1 MSDPFAEVVML
12 KYALIPLLP
21 FAGFLISGLFGKYL
35 KERAAIVS
43 IAGVFGAFV
52 FSLSAFLD
60 VLNGTIINANL
71 YSWIAVGSFTV
82 NVGFQ
87 IDQLTAVML
96 MVVTTLSTLIHIY
109 SVGYMHG
116 DKGFA
121 RFFAYLEL
129 FTFFML
135 VLVMGNNFLV
145 MFVGW
150 EGVGLC
156 SYLLIGFWYEKKSAA
171 DAGVKAFV
179 TNRVGDFGF
188 VLGMLLIF
196 VTFGTLNFTE
206 VFHAATPQLA
216 GQQIDL
222 FGMPVGVVT
231 LICLLLFVG
240 ATGKSA
246 QIPLYVWLPDAMEGP
261 TPVSALIHAATMVTA
276 GVFMVA
282 RCAPLFAL
290 SPTAMNVVAVIGGM
304 TALFAAT
311 IGLVQNDIKRV
322 IAYSTISQL
331 GYMFLGLGVGAFS
344 AGIFHLTTHA
354 FFKGLLFLAS
364 GSVIH
369 ALSGEQDMR
378 KMGSLKN
385 KIKIT
390 FAVFVIG
397 SLALSGI
404 VPFAGFFSKDEIL
417 WSVYNAGS
425 LGSILWL
432 VGITGAFLTA
442 FYSFRLIYL
451 TFYGK
456 SRMDHEV
463 EHHVHESPK
472 VMTVPL
478 MILAF
483 FSIFIGFIGM
493 PLVEHGNRFAEFLA
507 PVFPVVAE
515 HGGEEGGHGLE
526 IGLMIFSVLVAASGI
541 VMAYIWYVKDTRIP
555 KRLAE
560 RFSGTYNL
568 LLNKYK
574 VDEIYNYLFVDGLVH
589 KLARVLHGVGD
600 VKIVDG
606 AVNGVAKLIGRT
618 SEKGRKLQTGFVQE
632 YAFTMGLGL
641 VVLVGL
647 YYVLK

>member
-1 MSDPFAEVVML
+1 ML

-21 FAGFLISGLFGKYL
+21 FTGFLIAGLFGKYL
-35 KERAAIVS
+35 KERAATVA

-52 FSLSAFLD
+52 LSVSAFLD
-60 VLNGTIINANL
+60 VLHGTIIDENL
-71 YSWIAVGSFTV
+71 YSWIAIGNFTV

-87 IDQLTAVML
+87 VDQLTAVML

-116 DKGFA
+116 DKGYA

-156 SYLLIGFWYEKKSAA
+156 SYLLIGFWYEKKSAS

-188 VLGMLLIF
+188 VLGMMLIF
-196 VTFGTLNFTE
+196 VTFGTLDFTE
-206 VFHAATPQLA
+206 VFSAVSPEIA
-216 GQQIDL
+216 GQSIDL
-222 FGMPVGVVT
+222 LGVQVGVVT

-246 QIPLYVWLPDAMEGP
+246 QLPLYVWLPDAMEGP

-282 RCAPLFAL
+282 RCSPLFAL
-290 SPTAMNVVAVIGGM
+290 SHTAMNVVAVVGAV

-378 KMGSLKN
+378 KMGSLKE
-385 KIKIT
+385 KIKVT
-390 FAVFVIG
+390 FIVFWAG
-397 SLALSGI
+397 SLALAGI
-404 VPFAGFFSKDEIL
+404 FPFAGFFSKDEIL
-417 WSVYNAGS
+417 WSVFNAGS
-425 LGSILWL
+425 LGRALWY
-432 VGITGAFLTA
+432 VGITGALLTA
-442 FYSFRLIYL
+442 FYSFRLIFL

-472 VMTVPL
+472 IMTVPL

-483 FSIFIGFIGM
+483 FSFAIGWIGT
-493 PLVEHGNRFAEFLA
+493 PGAIAPHANLFADFLA
-507 PVFPVVAE
+507 PVFPSVD
-515 HGGEEGGHGLE
+515 HGGGSHALE
-526 IGLMIFSVLVAASGI
+526 VGLMVFSVLVAVMGI
-541 VMAYIWYVKDTRIP
+541 VMAYVWYVKETSIP
-555 KRLAE
+555 DRLAK
-560 RFSGTYNL
+560 RFAGTYNL

-574 VDEIYNYLFVDGLVH
+574 VDEVYNYLFVDGLVL
-589 KLARVLHGVGD
+589 KLSTFLYRIGD
-600 VKIVDG
+600 VKIIDG
-606 AVNGVAKLIGRT
+606 FINGLASAISRT
-618 SEKGRKLQTGFVQE
+618 SERARKLQTGFVQE
-632 YAFTMGLGL
+632 YAFSMGVGL

>member
-1 MSDPFAEVVML
+1 ML
-12 KYALIPLLP
+12 KYILIPLLP
-21 FAGFLISGLFGKYL
+21 FTGFLIAGLFGKHL
-35 KERAAIVS
+35 KERAAYVAIG
-43 IAGVFGAFV
+43 GVFGAFV
-52 FSLSAFLD
+52 LSVSAFID
-60 VLNGTIINANL
+60 VLNGTIIDENL
-71 YSWIAVGSFTV
+71 YSWIAISNFTV
-82 NVGFQ
+82 NVGIQ
-87 IDQLTAVML
+87 VDQLTAVML

-156 SYLLIGFWYEKKSAA
+156 SYLLIGFWYEKKSAS

-188 VLGMLLIF
+188 VLGMMLIF
-196 VTFGTLNFTE
+196 VTFGTLDFSD
-206 VFHAATPQLA
+206 VFKAVSPEIAAQS
-216 GQQIDL
+216 IDL
-222 FGMPVGVVT
+222 MGIQVGVVT

-282 RCAPLFAL
+282 RCAPFFAL
-290 SPTAMNVVAVIGGM
+290 SHTAMNVVAMTGGL
-304 TALFAAT
+304 TAIFAAT

-385 KIKIT
+385 KIKVT
-390 FAVFVIG
+390 YAVFVIG
-397 SLALSGI
+397 SLALAGI

-417 WSVYNAGS
+417 WSVYNAGA
-425 LGSILWL
+425 LGRFLWYI
-432 VGITGAFLTA
+432 GIIGAFMTA

-456 SRMDHEV
+456 SRMDHDV

-472 VMTVPL
+472 IMTVPL

-483 FSIFIGFIGM
+483 FSITIGFLGM

-507 PVFPVVAE
+507 PVFPHAE
-515 HGGEEGGHGLE
+515 HGGGEGGHGLE
-526 IGLMIFSVLVAASGI
+526 IGLMVFSVLVASAGI
-541 VMAYIWYVKDTRIP
+541 AMAWVMYVKDTNIP
-555 KRLAE
+555 KRIAE
-560 RFSGTYNL
+560 RYKGIYTL

-574 VDEIYNYLFVDGLVH
+574 VDELYNFIFVDGLVH
-589 KLARVLHGVGD
+589 KLAKFLYSVGD
-600 VKIVDG
+600 VKLVDG
-606 AVNGVAKLIGRT
+606 AVNGVARLIGRT

-632 YAFTMGLGL
+632 YAFSMGLGL
-641 VVLVGL
+641 VVLIGL
-647 YYVLK
+647 YYVLR

>member
-1 MSDPFAEVVML
+1 ML
-12 KYALIPLLP
+12 KYILIPLLP
-21 FAGFLISGLFGKYL
+21 FTGFLIAGLFGKYL
-35 KERAAIVS
+35 KERAAVVAV
-43 IAGVFGAFV
+43 AGVFGSFV
-52 FSLSAFLD
+52 FAVSAFID
-60 VLNGTIINANL
+60 VLGGTIIDENL
-71 YSWIAVGSFTV
+71 YSWIAIGSLNIT
-82 NVGFQ
+82 VGFQ
-87 IDQLTAVML
+87 VDQLTAVML

-109 SVGYMHG
+109 SIGYMHG

-135 VLVMGNNFLV
+135 VLVMANNFLL

-156 SYLLIGFWYEKKSAA
+156 SYLLIGFWYEKKSAT
-171 DAGVKAFV
+171 DAGIKAFV
-179 TNRVGDFGF
+179 VNRVGDFGF
-188 VLGMLLIF
+188 VLGVMLIF
-196 VTFGTLNFTE
+196 VTFGSLDFTD
-206 VFHAATPQLA
+206 VFKAASTPAAAQTVSL
-216 GQQIDL
+216 L
-222 FGMPVGVVT
+222 GVEMSVIT

-282 RCAPLFAL
+282 RCAPLFSL
-290 SPTAMNVVAVIGGM
+290 SHTAMTVVAVTGGL
-304 TALFAAT
+304 TAFFAAT

-331 GYMFLGLGVGAFS
+331 GYMFMGLGVGAFA

-378 KMGSLKN
+378 KMGSLKS
-385 KIKIT
+385 KIKVT
-390 FAVFVIG
+390 YAVFVIG
-397 SLALSGI
+397 SLALAGI
-404 VPFAGFFSKDEIL
+404 FPFAGFFSKDEIL
-417 WSVYNAGS
+417 WSVYGS
-425 LGSILWL
+425 NWMLWV
-432 VGITGAFLTA
+432 VGVIGALMTA

-451 TFYGK
+451 TFYGA

-472 VMTVPL
+472 IMTVPL

-483 FSIFIGFIGM
+483 FSITIG
-493 PLVEHGNRFAEFLA
+493 LVGIPGALISHANLFGEFLA
-507 PVFPVVAE
+507 PVFPEAH
-515 HGGEEGGHGLE
+515 HGGAESRMLE
-526 IGLMIFSVLVAASGI
+526 IGLMIFSVMVALIGI
-541 VMAYIWYVKDTRIP
+541 RIAYTLYVKKPAVPDQ
-555 KRLAE
+555 LAE
-560 RFSGTYNL
+560 KFKGLYNL

-574 VDEIYNYLFVDGLVH
+574 VDEVYNYIFVDGLVH
-589 KLARVLHGVGD
+589 KLAKFLHTVGD
-600 VKIVDG
+600 VKIIDG
-606 AVNGVAKLIGRT
+606 LINGTAAAIGRT
-618 SEKGRKLQTGFVQE
+618 SEQGRKLQAGFVQE

-641 VVLVGL
+641 VVLMGL

>member
-1 MSDPFAEVVML
+1 ML
-12 KYALIPLLP
+12 KYTLIPLLP
-21 FAGFLISGLFGKYL
+21 FTGFLIAGLFGKYL
-35 KERAAIVS
+35 KEKAAYFP
-43 IAGVFGAFV
+43 IAGVLGAFILSLFA
-52 FSLSAFLD
+52 FSD
-60 VLNGTIINANL
+60 VISGVKLNENL
-71 YSWIAVGSFTV
+71 YSWISIGTFSV

-96 MVVTTLSTLIHIY
+96 LVVTTLSSLIHIY

-116 DKGFA
+116 DKGYP
-121 RFFAYLEL
+121 RFFAYLAL

-135 VLVMGNNFLV
+135 VLVMANNFLV

-179 TNRVGDFGF
+179 VNRVGDFGF
-188 VLGMLLIF
+188 VLAVLLIF
-196 VTFGTLNFTE
+196 LTFGTLDFSE
-206 VFHAATPQLA
+206 VFGAVGTSVTDKTYH
-216 GQQIDL
+216 L
-222 FGMPVGVVT
+222 FGGDITVIT
-231 LICLLLFVG
+231 LIALLLFLG

-246 QIPLYVWLPDAMEGP
+246 QLPLYVWLPDAMEGP

-282 RCAPLFAL
+282 RCAPIFAL
-290 SPTAMNVVAVIGGM
+290 SETAMNTVAIVGGL
-304 TALFAAT
+304 TAVFAAT

-378 KMGSLKN
+378 KMGALQP

-390 FAVFVIG
+390 WAVFLIG
-397 SLALSGI
+397 TLALSGI
-404 VPFAGFFSKDEIL
+404 PPFAGFFSKDEIL
-417 WSVYNAGS
+417 WSAFNAPSIGPMLWF
-425 LGSILWL
+425 LGVI
-432 VGITGAFLTA
+432 GAFMTA

-456 SRMDHEV
+456 SRVDHEV
-463 EHHVHESPK
+463 AHHVHESPK

-483 FSIFIGFIGM
+483 FSVVIGWIGL
-493 PLVEHGNRFAEFLA
+493 PIVEHGNRFGEFLA
-507 PVFPVVAE
+507 PLFPHTE
-515 HGGEEGGHGLE
+515 HAGAQESHMPE
-526 IGLMIFSVLVAASGI
+526 IWAMIFSVGVAAAG
-541 VMAYIWYVKDTRIP
+541 W
-555 KRLAE
+555 RLAMGWYKKSTDWPDKVANK
-560 RFSGTYNL
+560 FKGAYNL

-574 VDEIYNYLFVDGLVH
+574 VDEIYNYIFVDGLVH
-589 KLARVLHGVGD
+589 KVANILYTIGD

-606 AVNGVAKLIGRT
+606 AVNGIARLIGST
-618 SEKGRKLQTGFVQE
+618 SQSGKKLQTGYVQQ

-647 YYVLK
+647 YYILN

>member
-1 MSDPFAEVVML
+1 ML

-21 FAGFLISGLFGKYL
+21 FAGFLIAGLFGKYL
-35 KERAAIVS
+35 KERSALIA
-43 IAGVFGAFV
+43 IAGVAGAFV
-52 FSLSAFLD
+52 LSLSAFAD
-60 VLNGTIINANL
+60 VLGGTLIDQNL
-71 YSWIAVGSFTV
+71 YSWITIGSFSV
-82 NVGFQ
+82 SVGFQ
-87 IDQLTAVML
+87 IDQLTTVML
-96 MVVTTLSTLIHIY
+96 LVVTTLSTLIHIY

-116 DKGFA
+116 DKGYA

-135 VLVMGNNFLV
+135 VLVMANNFLL

-156 SYLLIGFWYEKKSAA
+156 SYLLIGFWYEKKSAS

-179 TNRVGDFGF
+179 VNRVGDFGF

-196 VTFGTLNFTE
+196 TTFGTLDFTDL
-206 VFHAATPQLA
+206 FQALSGPAAQ
-216 GQQIDL
+216 QQISL
-222 FGMPVGVVT
+222 FGGGISVIT
-231 LICLLLFVG
+231 LICLLLFLG

-246 QIPLYVWLPDAMEGP
+246 QLPLYVWLPDAMEGP

-282 RCAPLFAL
+282 RCAPLFSLSDTAL
-290 SPTAMNVVAVIGGM
+290 TVVAVVGGV
-304 TALFAAT
+304 TAFYAAT

-378 KMGSLKN
+378 RMGGLRSR
-385 KIKIT
+385 IKIT
-390 FAVFVIG
+390 YWVFVFG

-404 VPFAGFFSKDEIL
+404 FPFAGFFSKDEIL
-417 WSVYNAGS
+417 GAAFGANRA
-425 LGSILWL
+425 LWV
-432 VGITGAFLTA
+432 VGVAGAFLTA

-451 TFYGK
+451 TFFGK

-472 VMTVPL
+472 VMTIPL
-478 MILAF
+478 IILAF
-483 FSIFIGFIGM
+483 FSFAVGWIGTPGAMAPHANLF
-493 PLVEHGNRFAEFLA
+493 EEFLA
-507 PVFPVVAE
+507 PVFPAVHHAA
-515 HGGEEGGHGLE
+515 EEGRGFE
-526 IGLMIFSVLVAASGI
+526 ISLMIFSVLVALAGI
-541 VMAYIWYVKDTRIP
+541 RLAYVFYVKRTAWP
-555 KRLAE
+555 GRLAG
-560 RFSGTYNL
+560 RFKGAYDL
-568 LLNKYK
+568 LLNKYR
-574 VDEIYNYLFVDGLVH
+574 VDEAYNYVFVDGLVH
-589 KLARVLHGVGD
+589 RLASVLHSVGD

-606 AVNGVAKLIGRT
+606 AVNGIARLIGKA
-618 SEKGRKLQTGFVQE
+618 SERGRRVQTGFVQE

-641 VVLVGL
+641 VVLMGL

>member
-1 MSDPFAEVVML
+1 ML

-35 KERAAIVS
+35 KERAASVAIG
-43 IAGVFGAFV
+43 GVFGAFV
-52 FSLSAFLD
+52 FAVWAFID
-60 VLNGTIINANL
+60 VVNGTIIDENL
-71 YSWIAVGSFTV
+71 YSWISIGNLSV

-135 VLVMGNNFLV
+135 VLVMANNFLL

-156 SYLLIGFWYEKKSAA
+156 SYLLIGFWYEKKSAS
-171 DAGVKAFV
+171 DAGIKAFV
-179 TNRVGDFGF
+179 VNRVGDFGF

-196 VTFGTLNFTE
+196 VTFGTLDFTDL
-206 VFHAATPQLA
+206 FAALSGPA
-216 GQQIDL
+216 ASGQIDL
-222 FGMPVGVVT
+222 MGIQVGVVT

-282 RCAPLFAL
+282 RCAPLFVL
-290 SPTAMNVVAVIGGM
+290 SETAMTVVAVIGGV
-304 TALFAAT
+304 TAFYAAT

-378 KMGSLKN
+378 KMGSLKS

-390 FAVFVIG
+390 YLVFLIG
-397 SLALSGI
+397 SLALAGI
-404 VPFAGFFSKDEIL
+404 FPFAGFFSKDEIL
-417 WSVYNAGS
+417 WSAYNSSS
-425 LGSILWL
+425 LGRVLWIIG
-432 VGITGAFLTA
+432 VVGAFMTA

-451 TFYGK
+451 TFFGK

-483 FSIFIGFIGM
+483 FSITIGWIGM
-493 PLVEHGNRFAEFLA
+493 PGAIIPHANLFADFLA
-507 PVFPVVAE
+507 PVFPHAE
-515 HGGEEGGHGLE
+515 HGLGEHHLLE
-526 IGLMIFSVLVAASGI
+526 ILLMVFSVGVALAGI
-541 VMAYIWYVKDTRIP
+541 RLAYGLYVKNP
-555 KRLAE
+555 AAPAK
-560 RFSGTYNL
+560 FSEKFPGLYQL

-574 VDEIYNYLFVDGLVH
+574 IDEIYNAIFVEGLVH
-589 KLARVLHGVGD
+589 KTAKFLHTVGD
-600 VKIVDG
+600 VTIIDG
-606 AVNGVAKLIGRT
+606 FINGLASSIGKT

-641 VVLVGL
+641 VVLIGL
-647 YYVLK
+647 YYVLN

>member
-1 MSDPFAEVVML
+1 ML
-12 KYALIPLLP
+12 KYMLIPLLP
-21 FAGFLISGLFGKYL
+21 FTGFLIAGLFGKYL
-35 KERAAIVS
+35 KERAATVAV
-43 IAGVFGAFV
+43 AGVFGAFV
-52 FSLSAFLD
+52 FAVSAFID
-60 VLNGTIINANL
+60 VLGGTLIDENL
-71 YSWIAVGSFTV
+71 YSWITIGNLNI

-109 SVGYMHG
+109 SIGYMHG

-135 VLVMGNNFLV
+135 VLVMANNFLL

-156 SYLLIGFWYEKKSAA
+156 SYLLIGFWYEKKSAS
-171 DAGVKAFV
+171 DAGIKAFV
-179 TNRVGDFGF
+179 VNRVGDFGF
-188 VLGMLLIF
+188 VLGMMLIF
-196 VTFGTLNFTE
+196 VTFGTLDFTD
-206 VFHAATPQLA
+206 VFKAVSLPAAAQT
-216 GQQIDL
+216 IDL
-222 FGMPVGVVT
+222 LGIEVNVIT

-282 RCAPLFAL
+282 RCAPLFSL
-290 SPTAMNVVAVIGGM
+290 SHTAMNVVAVVGGV
-304 TALFAAT
+304 TAIFAAT

-331 GYMFLGLGVGAFS
+331 GYMFLGLGVGAFA

-378 KMGSLKN
+378 KMGSLKS

-390 FAVFVIG
+390 YWVFIFG
-397 SLALSGI
+397 TLALTGI
-404 VPFAGFFSKDEIL
+404 FPFAGFFSKDEIL
-417 WSVYNAGS
+417 WSVYGS
-425 LGSILWL
+425 NRALWV
-432 VGITGAFLTA
+432 VGVIGALMTA
-442 FYSFRLIYL
+442 FYSFRLIFL
-451 TFYGK
+451 TFFGK

-472 VMTVPL
+472 IMTVPL
-478 MILAF
+478 IILAF
-483 FSIFIGFIGM
+483 FSITIGWIGI
-493 PLVEHGNRFAEFLA
+493 PGAIIHHINLFGEFLA
-507 PVFPVVAE
+507 PVFPAVH
-515 HGGEEGGHGLE
+515 HGGDESRLLE
-526 IGLMIFSVLVAASGI
+526 IGLMVFSVVVALAGWR
-541 VMAYIWYVKDTRIP
+541 MAYVLYVKKTSIP
-555 KRLAE
+555 DAIAE
-560 RFSGTYNL
+560 KYKGVYNL
-568 LLNKYK
+568 LLNKYR
-574 VDEIYNYLFVDGLVH
+574 VDEVYNAIFVDGLVH
-589 KLARVLHGVGD
+589 KLAKFLHSVGD
-600 VKIVDG
+600 VKIIDG
-606 AVNGVAKLIGRT
+606 FINWSAAAIGRT
-618 SEKGRKLQTGFVQE
+618 SEQGRKLQTGFVQE
-632 YAFTMGLGL
+632 YAFTMGLGF
-641 VVLVGL
+641 VVLMGL
-647 YYVLK
+647 YYVMK

>member
-1 MSDPFAEVVML
+1 ML
-12 KYALIPLLP
+12 KYVLIPLLP
-21 FAGFLISGLFGKYL
+21 FAGFLIAGLFGKYL
-35 KERAAIVS
+35 KERAAVVAIG
-43 IAGVFGAFV
+43 GVLGAFV
-52 FSLSAFLD
+52 FSVSAFID
-60 VLNGTIINANL
+60 VLNGVIIDENL
-71 YSWIAVGSFTV
+71 YSWIAIGSLSV

-87 IDQLTAVML
+87 VDQLTAVML
-96 MVVTTLSTLIHIY
+96 LVVTFLSLLIHIY
-109 SVGYMHG
+109 SVGYMRG

-145 MFVGW
+145 LFVGW

-196 VTFGTLNFTE
+196 VTFGTLDFTE
-206 VFHAATPQLA
+206 VFAAATPQVA
-216 GQQIDL
+216 EQQVGL
-222 FGMPVGVVT
+222 LGMQVGVVT

-240 ATGKSA
+240 AAGKSA

-290 SPTAMNVVAVIGGM
+290 SETAMHVVAVVGGM
-304 TALFAAT
+304 TAIFAAT

-378 KMGSLKN
+378 KMGALRGR
-385 KIKIT
+385 IKIT
-390 FAVFVIG
+390 YLVFVIG
-397 SLALSGI
+397 SLALAGI
-404 VPFAGFFSKDEIL
+404 FPFAGFFSKDEIL
-417 WSVYNAGS
+417 WSVYNAGG
-425 LGSILWL
+425 LGSALWL
-432 VGITGAFLTA
+432 LGIAGAFLTA

-451 TFYGK
+451 TFFGR

-463 EHHVHESPK
+463 EHHVHESPP

-483 FSIFIGFIGM
+483 FSVFIGFLGVPII
-493 PLVEHGNRFAEFLA
+493 EHGNKFAAFLA
-507 PVFPVVAE
+507 PVFPSAS
-515 HGGEEGGHGLE
+515 HGGEGGHGLE
-526 IGLMIFSVLVAASGI
+526 IGLMIFSVLVAAMGI
-541 VMAYIWYVKDTRIP
+541 MMAYVWYVKDADIPERI
-555 KRLAE
+555 AE
-560 RFSGTYNL
+560 RFKGLYTL

-574 VDEIYNYLFVDGLVH
+574 VDEAYNYVFVDGLVH
-589 KLARVLHGVGD
+589 RLARFLHTVGD
-600 VKIVDG
+600 VKIIDG
-606 AVNGVAKLIGRT
+606 FINGLASAIGRT
-618 SEKGRKLQTGFVQE
+618 SERSRKLQTGFVQE
-632 YAFTMGLGL
+632 YAFVMGLGL
-641 VVLVGL
+641 AVLVGL
-647 YYVLK
+647 YYVLR

>member
-1 MSDPFAEVVML
+1 ML

-21 FAGFLISGLFGKYL
+21 FAGFLIAGLFGKYL
-35 KERAAIVS
+35 KEKAAYFP
-43 IAGVFGAFV
+43 IAGVIAAFALS
-52 FSLSAFLD
+52 FSTLLD
-60 VLNGTIINANL
+60 VLGGTIINENL
-71 YSWIAVGSFTV
+71 YSWISIGTLSV

-96 MVVTTLSTLIHIY
+96 MVVTTLSSLIHIY

-116 DKGFA
+116 DKGYA
-121 RFFAYLEL
+121 RFFSYLAL

-135 VLVMGNNFLV
+135 VLVMANNFLL

-156 SYLLIGFWYEKKSAA
+156 SYLLIGFWYEKKSAS

-179 TNRVGDFGF
+179 VNRVGDFGF

-196 VTFGTLNFTE
+196 VTFGTLDFSE
-206 VFHAATPQLA
+206 VFKAVATQAANHSYL
-216 GQQIDL
+216 I
-222 FGMPVGVVT
+222 FGAEISVVT
-231 LICLLLFVG
+231 LIALLLFLG

-246 QIPLYVWLPDAMEGP
+246 QLPLYVWLPDAMEGP

-282 RCAPLFAL
+282 RCAPIFSL
-290 SPTAMNVVAVIGGM
+290 SETAMNTVAIVGAL
-304 TALFAAT
+304 TAIFAAT

-378 KMGSLKN
+378 KMGSLKS

-390 FAVFVIG
+390 WMVFIIG
-397 SLALSGI
+397 SLALAGI
-404 VPFAGFFSKDEIL
+404 FPFAGFFSKDEIL
-417 WSVYNAGS
+417 WSAYNSTEMGR
-425 LGSILWL
+425 ILWL
-432 VGITGAFLTA
+432 LGVIAAFMTA

-456 SRMDHEV
+456 SRIDHEV

-472 VMTVPL
+472 VMTIPL
-478 MILAF
+478 IILAF
-483 FSIFIGFIGM
+483 FSFVIGWIGT
-493 PLVEHGNRFAEFLA
+493 PGAIIPHANAFGNFLA
-507 PVFPVVAE
+507 PLFPHAE
-515 HGGEEGGHGLE
+515 HAAAESHGLE
-526 IGLMIFSVLVAASGI
+526 RWLMVFSVLVAAAGI
-541 VMAYIWYVKDTRIP
+541 RLAYSLYVKNTAWPDRIAGTF
-555 KRLAE
+555 K
-560 RFSGTYNL
+560 GTYNL
-568 LLNKYK
+568 LLNKYR
-574 VDEIYNYLFVDGLVH
+574 VDEIYNYIFVDGLVH
-589 KLARVLHGVGD
+589 KLAKFLHGVGD
-600 VKIVDG
+600 VKMIDG
-606 AVNGVAKLIGRT
+606 FINGLAAALGNT
-618 SEKGRKLQTGFVQE
+618 SERGRKLQSGYVQQ
-632 YAFTMGLGL
+632 YAFTMGAGL

>member
-1 MSDPFAEVVML
+1 ML
-12 KYALIPLLP
+12 KYTLIPLLP
-21 FAGFLISGLFGKYL
+21 FAGFLIAGLLGKYL
-35 KERAAIVS
+35 KEKAAYFP
-43 IAGVFGAFV
+43 IAGVIGAFILSV
-52 FSLSAFLD
+52 SAFVD
-60 VLNGTIINANL
+60 VVNGVKLNENF
-71 YSWIAVGSFTV
+71 YSWFTIGTFSV

-96 MVVTTLSTLIHIY
+96 MVVTTLSSLIHIY

-116 DKGFA
+116 DKGYP
-121 RFFAYLEL
+121 RFFSYLAL

-135 VLVMGNNFLV
+135 VLVMANNFLV

-179 TNRVGDFGF
+179 VNRIGDFGF
-188 VLGMLLIF
+188 VLAVLLIF
-196 VTFGTLNFTE
+196 LTFGSLDFTE
-206 VFHAATPQLA
+206 VFAAVSTPLA
-216 GQQIDL
+216 NQTYHL
-222 FGMPVGVVT
+222 FGAEIAVIT
-231 LICLLLFVG
+231 LIALLLFLG

-246 QIPLYVWLPDAMEGP
+246 QLPLYVWLPDAMEGP

-282 RCAPLFAL
+282 RCAPIFSL
-290 SPTAMNVVAVIGGM
+290 SETAMNTVAIVGGL
-304 TALFAAT
+304 TAVFAAT

-331 GYMFLGLGVGAFS
+331 GYMFLGLGVGAFT

-378 KMGSLKN
+378 KMGALKS

-390 FAVFVIG
+390 HAVFFIG
-397 SLALSGI
+397 SLALAGI
-404 VPFAGFFSKDEIL
+404 FPFAGFFSKDEIL
-417 WSVYNAGS
+417 WSAFNASG
-425 LGSILWL
+425 LGRFLYVL
-432 VGITGAFLTA
+432 GLAGALMTA

-451 TFYGK
+451 TFYGT
-456 SRMDHEV
+456 SRVDHEV

-483 FSIFIGFIGM
+483 FSVTIGWIGM
-493 PLVEHGNRFAEFLA
+493 PGAIIPHANLFADFLSPLFPHHAA
-507 PVFPVVAE
+507 PAGAE
-515 HGGEEGGHGLE
+515 SHWLE
-526 IGLMIFSVLVAASGI
+526 LGLMVLSVSVALAGI
-541 VMAYIWYVKDTRIP
+541 RGAYAWYVKNPSRPNHWAD
-555 KRLAE
+555 K
-560 RFSGTYNL
+560 FKGGYNL

-589 KLARVLHGVGD
+589 KVAKVLYTIGD
-600 VKIVDG
+600 VKIIDG
-606 AVNGVAKLIGRT
+606 FINGLAAAIGGT
-618 SEKGRKLQTGFVQE
+618 SEQGRKMQTGYVQQ

-641 VVLVGL
+641 VVLMGL
-647 YYVLK
+647 YYILIN

>member
-1 MSDPFAEVVML
+1 ML
-12 KYALIPLLP
+12 KYILIPLLP
-21 FAGFLISGLFGKYL
+21 FFGFLIAGLFGKYL
-35 KERAAIVS
+35 KERAATV
-43 IAGVFGAFV
+43 AVGGVLGAFV
-52 FSLSAFLD
+52 FAVSAFID
-60 VLNGTIINANL
+60 VANGTIIDENF
-71 YSWIAVGSFTV
+71 YSWILIGNLSV

-96 MVVTTLSTLIHIY
+96 MVVTFLSTLIHIY
-109 SVGYMHG
+109 SIGYMHG
-116 DKGFA
+116 DKGFS

-188 VLGMLLIF
+188 VLGMMLIF
-196 VTFGTLNFTE
+196 TTFGTLDFTD
-206 VFHAATPQLA
+206 VFAQATPQLA
-216 GQQIDL
+216 AQNIDL
-222 FGMPVGVVT
+222 LGIEVGIVT

-282 RCAPLFAL
+282 RCAPLFSL
-290 SPTAMNVVAVIGGM
+290 SHTAMNVVAVTGAV

-378 KMGSLKN
+378 KMGSLRR

-390 FAVFVIG
+390 YAVFLIG
-397 SLALSGI
+397 SLALAGI
-404 VPFAGFFSKDEIL
+404 FPFAGFFSKDEIL

-425 LGSILWL
+425 LGRSLWM
-432 VGITGAFLTA
+432 VGLTGAFMTA

-451 TFYGK
+451 TFFGK
-456 SRMDHEV
+456 SRMDHDV
-463 EHHVHESPK
+463 EHHVHESPP

-483 FSIFIGFIGM
+483 FSITIGFIGM
-493 PLVEHGNRFAEFLA
+493 PLIPHANLFANFLA
-507 PVFPVVAE
+507 PVFPHVQ
-515 HGGEEGGHGLE
+515 HGGTDHGLE
-526 IGLMIFSVLVAASGI
+526 IGLMIFSVLVAATGI
-541 VMAYIWYVKDTRIP
+541 VMAYVWYVRDTRIP
-555 KRLAE
+555 DKLAE
-560 RFSGTYNL
+560 KFSGVYTL
-568 LLNKYK
+568 LLNKYR
-574 VDEIYNYLFVDGLVH
+574 VDELYNYLFVDGLVH
-589 KLARVLHGVGD
+589 KLAGVLHRIGD

-606 AVNGVAKLIGRT
+606 AVNGVARLIGQA
-618 SEKGRKLQTGFVQE
+618 SERGRKMQTGFVQE
-632 YAFTMGLGL
+632 YAFIMGLGL
-641 VVLVGL
+641 VVLIGM
-647 YYVLK
+647 YYVVK

>member
-1 MSDPFAEVVML
+1 ML

-21 FAGFLISGLFGKYL
+21 FTGFLIAGLFGKYL
-35 KERAAIVS
+35 KERAAYVAV
-43 IAGVFGAFV
+43 AGVFGAFV
-52 FSLSAFLD
+52 FALWALID
-60 VLNGTIINANL
+60 VLGGTLIDENL
-71 YSWIAVGSFTV
+71 YSWIAIGNLNIT
-82 NVGFQ
+82 VGFQ

-109 SVGYMHG
+109 SIGYMHG

-135 VLVMGNNFLV
+135 VLVMANNFLL

-156 SYLLIGFWYEKKSAA
+156 SYLLIGFWYEKKSAS
-171 DAGVKAFV
+171 DAGIKAFV
-179 TNRVGDFGF
+179 VNRVGDFGF
-188 VLGMLLIF
+188 VLGMMLIF
-196 VTFGTLNFTE
+196 VTFGSLDFTD
-206 VFHAATPQLA
+206 VFKAAST
-216 GQQIDL
+216 
-222 FGMPVGVVT
+222 MPVMQNISLLGIEMTVIT

-282 RCAPLFAL
+282 RCSPLFTL
-290 SPTAMNVVAVIGGM
+290 SPTAMTVVAVTGAV
-304 TALFAAT
+304 TAFFAAT

-331 GYMFLGLGVGAFS
+331 GYMFLGLGVGAFA

-378 KMGSLKN
+378 KMGSLRS
-385 KIKIT
+385 KIKVT
-390 FAVFVIG
+390 YAVFVIG
-397 SLALSGI
+397 SLALAGI
-404 VPFAGFFSKDEIL
+404 FPFAGFFSKDEIL
-417 WSVYNAGS
+417 WSVYGS
-425 LGSILWL
+425 NRLLWI
-432 VGITGAFLTA
+432 VGVIGALMTA

-451 TFYGK
+451 TFFGT

-472 VMTVPL
+472 IMTVPL

-483 FSIFIGFIGM
+483 FSIFIGLIGI
-493 PLVEHGNRFAEFLA
+493 PGALISHANLFGEFLA
-507 PVFPVVAE
+507 PVFPAAHHGDAE
-515 HGGEEGGHGLE
+515 SRMLE
-526 IGLMIFSVLVAASGI
+526 IGLMIFSVMVALIGI
-541 VMAYIWYVKDTRIP
+541 RIAYALYVKTPAIP
-555 KRLAE
+555 DQIADKFKGL
-560 RFSGTYNL
+560 YNL

-574 VDEIYNYLFVDGLVH
+574 VDEVYNYIFVDGLVH
-589 KLARVLHGVGD
+589 KLAKVLHGVGD

-606 AVNGVAKLIGRT
+606 AVNGVARLIGRT
-618 SEKGRKLQTGFVQE
+618 SEQGRKLQAGYVQE

-641 VVLVGL
+641 VVLMGL

>member
-1 MSDPFAEVVML
+1 ML
-12 KYALIPLLP
+12 KYVLIPLLP
-21 FAGFLISGLFGKYL
+21 FIGFLISGLFGKYL
-35 KERAAIVS
+35 KERAATVA
-43 IAGVFGAFV
+43 IAGVGGAFV
-52 FSLSAFLD
+52 FSVSALID
-60 VLNGTIINANL
+60 VLGGTIIDENL
-71 YSWIAVGSFTV
+71 YSWIAIGNLSI

-87 IDQLTAVML
+87 VDQLTAVML

-135 VLVMGNNFLV
+135 VLVMANNFLLL
-145 MFVGW
+145 FVGW

-156 SYLLIGFWYEKKSAA
+156 SYLLIGFWYEKKSAS
-171 DAGVKAFV
+171 DAGIKAFV
-179 TNRVGDFGF
+179 VNRVGDFGF
-188 VLGMLLIF
+188 VLGMMLIF
-196 VTFGTLNFTE
+196 VTFGTLDFTD
-206 VFHAATPQLA
+206 VFKAVSTIGA
-216 GQQIDL
+216 GQQISL
-222 FGMPVGVVT
+222 LGIEMSVIT

-282 RCAPLFAL
+282 RCATLFTL
-290 SPTAMNVVAVIGGM
+290 SPTALTVVAVVGGV
-304 TALFAAT
+304 TAFFAAT

-378 KMGSLKN
+378 KMGSLKSR
-385 KIKIT
+385 IKVT
-390 FAVFVIG
+390 YAVFVIG
-397 SLALSGI
+397 SLALAGI

-425 LGSILWL
+425 LGRGLWY
-432 VGITGAFLTA
+432 VGIAGAFMTA

-483 FSIFIGFIGM
+483 FSVTIGFLGM
-493 PLVEHGNRFAEFLA
+493 PLIEHGNRFAEFLS
-507 PVFPVVAE
+507 PVFPHAT
-515 HGGEEGGHGLE
+515 HGAEGGHGLE
-526 IGLMIFSVLVAASGI
+526 IGLMIFSVCVAAAGI
-541 VMAYIWYVKDTRIP
+541 AVAYMMYVKDTNIPNRI
-555 KRLAE
+555 AE
-560 RFSGTYNL
+560 RSKGLYDL
-568 LLNKYK
+568 LLNKYR
-574 VDEIYNYLFVDGLVH
+574 VDEVYNAVFVEGLVH
-589 KLARVLHGVGD
+589 RLAKVLHTVGD
-600 VKIVDG
+600 VKIIDG
-606 AVNGVAKLIGRT
+606 FINGTAAAIGRA
-618 SEKGRKLQTGFVQE
+618 SERGRRLQTGFVQE

-641 VVLVGL
+641 VVLMGL
-647 YYVLK
+647 YYVLR

>member
-1 MSDPFAEVVML
+1 ML
-12 KYALIPLLP
+12 TYALIPLLP
-21 FAGFLISGLFGKYL
+21 FAGFLIAGLFGKFL
-35 KERAAIVS
+35 KERAAYFP
-43 IAGVFGAFV
+43 IAGVLGAFI
-52 FSLSAFLD
+52 LSVMAFFD
-60 VLNGTIINANL
+60 VLGGAKLNENFYNWISVGTF
-71 YSWIAVGSFTV
+71 SV

-96 MVVTTLSTLIHIY
+96 LVVTTLSSLIHIY

-116 DKGFA
+116 DKGYP
-121 RFFAYLEL
+121 RFFAYLGL

-135 VLVMGNNFLV
+135 VLVMANNFLV

-179 TNRVGDFGF
+179 VNRVGDFGF
-188 VLGMLLIF
+188 VLGVLLIF
-196 VTFGTLNFTE
+196 LTCGTLDFSE
-206 VFHAATPQLA
+206 VFATMGTQVTS
-216 GQQIDL
+216 QTYQL
-222 FGMPVGVVT
+222 FGGEINVIT
-231 LICLLLFVG
+231 LIALLLFLG

-246 QIPLYVWLPDAMEGP
+246 QLPLYVWLPDAMEGP

-282 RCAPLFAL
+282 RCAPIFSL
-290 SPTAMNVVAVIGGM
+290 SETAMNTVAIVGGL
-304 TALFAAT
+304 TAVFAAT

-378 KMGSLKN
+378 KMGALKS

-390 FAVFVIG
+390 HAVFIIG
-397 SLALSGI
+397 SLALAGI
-404 VPFAGFFSKDEIL
+404 FPFAGFFSKDEIL
-417 WSVYNAGS
+417 WSAYNASS
-425 LGSILWL
+425 LGRVLWML
-432 VGITGAFLTA
+432 GVIAALMTA

-456 SRMDHEV
+456 SRVDPEV

-483 FSIFIGFIGM
+483 FAVVIGWIGM
-493 PLVEHGNRFAEFLA
+493 PGAIIPHANLFGDFLA
-507 PVFPVVAE
+507 PLFPHAE
-515 HGGEEGGHGLE
+515 HAAEAESHWLE
-526 IGLMIFSVLVAASGI
+526 LGLMALSVSVAAFGI
-541 VMAYIWYVKDTRIP
+541 RGAYLCYVKNTTWPDYWANKFR
-555 KRLAE
+555 
-560 RFSGTYNL
+560 GTYNL

-574 VDEIYNYLFVDGLVH
+574 VDEIYNYIFVDGLVH
-589 KLARVLHGVGD
+589 KLAKFLHGVGD
-600 VKIVDG
+600 VKIIDG
-606 AVNGVAKLIGRT
+606 FINGLAAGIGKT
-618 SEKGRKLQTGFVQE
+618 SQQGKRLQSGYVQQ

-647 YYVLK
+647 YYILIN

>member
-1 MSDPFAEVVML
+1 ML

-21 FAGFLISGLFGKYL
+21 FAGFLIAGLFGKFL
-35 KERAAIVS
+35 KERAAYFS
-43 IAGVFGAFV
+43 IFAVVTAFV
-52 FSLSAFLD
+52 LSFWAFLN
-60 VLNGTIINANL
+60 VLGGTIIDENL
-71 YSWIAVGSFTV
+71 YSWISIGTFSV

-96 MVVTTLSTLIHIY
+96 LVVTTLSSLIHIY

-116 DKGFA
+116 DKGYA
-121 RFFAYLEL
+121 RFFSYLNL

-135 VLVMGNNFLV
+135 VLVMANNFLL

-179 TNRVGDFGF
+179 VNRVGDFGF

-196 VTFGTLNFTE
+196 VTFGTLHFAE
-206 VFHAATPQLA
+206 VFKAAATPAANQSYTIL
-216 GQQIDL
+216 GGEIS
-222 FGMPVGVVT
+222 VIT
-231 LICLLLFVG
+231 LISLLLFLG

-246 QIPLYVWLPDAMEGP
+246 QLPLYVWLPDAMEGP

-282 RCAPLFAL
+282 RCAPLFSL
-290 SPTAMNVVAVIGGM
+290 SETAMNTVAIVGGL
-304 TALFAAT
+304 TAVFAAT

-378 KMGSLKN
+378 KMGALKS
-385 KIKIT
+385 KIKVT
-390 FAVFVIG
+390 HWVFILG
-397 SLALSGI
+397 SLALAGI
-404 VPFAGFFSKDEIL
+404 FPLAGFFSKDEIL
-417 WSVYNAGS
+417 WNAYNAS
-425 LGSILWL
+425 ELGRVLWML
-432 VGITGAFLTA
+432 GVIGAFMTA

-456 SRMDHEV
+456 SRLDPEV
-463 EHHVHESPK
+463 AHHVHESPK
-472 VMTVPL
+472 VMTIPL

-483 FSIFIGFIGM
+483 FAVVIGWVGM
-493 PLVEHGNRFAEFLA
+493 PGAIIPGANWFGDFLA
-507 PVFPVVAE
+507 PLFPHAE
-515 HGGEEGGHGLE
+515 HAAVESHGLE
-526 IGLMIFSVLVAASGI
+526 RWLMVFSVLVAMAGI
-541 VMAYIWYVKDTRIP
+541 RLAYSFYVKNTATPDRI
-555 KRLAE
+555 AE
-560 RFSGTYNL
+560 KFKGVYTL

-574 VDEIYNYLFVDGLVH
+574 VDELYNYIFVDGLVH
-589 KLARVLHGVGD
+589 KLAKFLHSVGD
-600 VKIVDG
+600 VKIIDG
-606 AVNGVAKLIGRT
+606 FINGLSAGIGKT
-618 SEKGRKLQTGFVQE
+618 SEEGKRLQTGFVQQ
-632 YAFTMGLGL
+632 YAFTMGVGL
-641 VVLVGL
+641 VVLAGL

>member
-1 MSDPFAEVVML
+1 ML

-21 FAGFLISGLFGKYL
+21 FTGFLIAGLFGKYL
-35 KERAAIVS
+35 KEKAAYVA
-43 IAGVFGAFV
+43 IAGVVGAFL
-52 FSLSAFLD
+52 LSVNAFLR
-60 VLNGTIINANL
+60 VLHGTIINENI
-71 YSWIAVGSFTV
+71 YNWMTIGSFSV
-82 NVGFQ
+82 NVGIQ

-96 MVVTTLSTLIHIY
+96 LVVTTLSSLIHIY

-116 DKGFA
+116 DKGYA

-135 VLVMGNNFLV
+135 VLVMANNFLL

-179 TNRVGDFGF
+179 VNRVGDFGF

-196 VTFGTLNFTE
+196 VTFGTLDFSG
-206 VFHAATPQLA
+206 VFAALTPAVANQTY
-216 GQQIDL
+216 IV
-222 FGMPVGVVT
+222 FGAQMSVIT
-231 LICLLLFVG
+231 LIALLLFVG

-246 QIPLYVWLPDAMEGP
+246 QLPLYVWLPDAMEGP

-282 RCAPLFAL
+282 RCAPIFSL
-290 SPTAMNVVAVIGGM
+290 SPTAMTVVAVTGGV
-304 TALFAAT
+304 TAVFAAT

-354 FFKGLLFLAS
+354 FFKGLLFLAA

-369 ALSGEQDMR
+369 ALGGEQDMR
-378 KMGSLKN
+378 KMGALRH
-385 KIKIT
+385 KIKVT
-390 FAVFVIG
+390 WMVFLAG

-404 VPFAGFFSKDEIL
+404 FPFAGFFSKDEIL
-417 WSVYNAGS
+417 WSAYSSSDMGRALWV
-425 LGSILWL
+425 LGVL
-432 VGITGAFLTA
+432 GALMTA
-442 FYSFRLIYL
+442 FYSFRLIYM
-451 TFYGK
+451 TFYGS

-463 EHHVHESPK
+463 EHHVHESPR

-478 MILAF
+478 MLLAF
-483 FSIFIGFIGM
+483 FAVTIGWIGIPGAIFS
-493 PLVEHGNRFAEFLA
+493 HANRFGDFLA
-507 PVFPVVAE
+507 PLFPSVE
-515 HGGEEGGHGLE
+515 HAAEGGGPALE
-526 IGLMIFSVLVAASGI
+526 RWLMIFSVLVAGAGI
-541 VMAYIWYVKDTRIP
+541 RLAYVMYVKSRAVPDRVA
-555 KRLAE
+555 KN
-560 RFSGTYNL
+560 FKGTYNL
-568 LLNKYK
+568 LLNKYH

-589 KLARVLHGVGD
+589 KLAKVLYAIGD

-606 AVNGVAKLIGRT
+606 AVNGIARLIGKT
-618 SEKGRKLQTGFVQE
+618 SEGGRKMQTGYVQQ

-641 VVLVGL
+641 VVLAGL

>member
-1 MSDPFAEVVML
+1 ML

-21 FAGFLISGLFGKYL
+21 FAGFLIAGIFGKYL
-35 KERAAIVS
+35 KERAATVAIG
-43 IAGVFGAFV
+43 GVFGAFV
-52 FSLSAFLD
+52 FSVSAFLD
-60 VLNGTIINANL
+60 VLRGQVINENL
-71 YSWIAVGSFTV
+71 YSWIAVGNFSV

-87 IDQLTAVML
+87 VDQLTAVML

-135 VLVMGNNFLV
+135 VLVMANNFLV

-179 TNRVGDFGF
+179 VNRVGDFGF

-196 VTFGTLNFTE
+196 VTFGSLDFAE
-206 VFHAATPQLA
+206 VFKAVTA
-216 GQQIDL
+216 GGITQRIDL
-222 FGMPVGVVT
+222 LGMNMSVVT

-282 RCAPLFAL
+282 RCAPLFSL
-290 SPTAMNVVAVIGGM
+290 SHTAMTVVAVVGGI
-304 TALFAAT
+304 TAFFAAT

-378 KMGSLKN
+378 KMGSLRGR
-385 KIKIT
+385 IKIT
-390 FAVFVIG
+390 YAVFVIG
-397 SLALSGI
+397 SLALAGI
-404 VPFAGFFSKDEIL
+404 FPFAGFFSKDEIL
-417 WSVYNAGS
+417 WNVYNADT
-425 LGSILWL
+425 LGRLLWS
-432 VGITGAFLTA
+432 VGIAGAFMTA

-451 TFYGK
+451 TFFGE

-472 VMTVPL
+472 IMTVPL
-478 MILAF
+478 IVLAF

-493 PLVEHGNRFAEFLA
+493 PLVEHGNKFAEFLA
-507 PVFPVVAE
+507 PVFPAAS
-515 HGGEEGGHGLE
+515 HAEEGAGHGLE
-526 IGLMIFSVLVAASGI
+526 IMLMVFSVLVAAAGI
-541 VMAYIWYVKDTRIP
+541 VYAYVMYVKDPDMP
-555 KRLAE
+555 KKRAE
-560 RFSGTYNL
+560 KWPRMYDL
-568 LLNKYK
+568 LLNKYRI
-574 VDEIYNYLFVDGLVH
+574 DEVYNAVFVNGLVH
-589 KLARVLHGVGD
+589 RLAKFLHTVGD
-600 VKIVDG
+600 VKIIDG
-606 AVNGVAKLIGRT
+606 FINWAAAAIGRT
-618 SEKGRKLQTGFVQE
+618 SERGKKLQTGFVQE

-641 VVLVGL
+641 VVLMGL

>member
-1 MSDPFAEVVML
+1 ML

-21 FAGFLISGLFGKYL
+21 FAGFLIAGLFGKYL
-35 KERAAIVS
+35 KEKAAFVAV
-43 IAGVFGAFV
+43 AGVVGAFLLSV
-52 FSLSAFLD
+52 SAFVG
-60 VLNGTIINANL
+60 VLHGKIVDQNL
-71 YSWIAVGSFTV
+71 YSWLTIGSLSV
-82 NVGFQ
+82 NVGFRV
-87 IDQLTAVML
+87 DQLTAVML
-96 MVVTTLSTLIHIY
+96 LVVTTLSSLIHIY

-116 DKGFA
+116 DKGYA

-135 VLVMGNNFLV
+135 VLVMANNFLL

-179 TNRVGDFGF
+179 VNRVGDFGF

-196 VTFGTLNFTE
+196 VTFGTLHFGD
-206 VFHAATPQLA
+206 VFAALSTAAANQTYMV
-216 GQQIDL
+216 
-222 FGMPVGVVT
+222 FGAQMSVIT
-231 LICLLLFVG
+231 LIALLLFLG

-246 QIPLYVWLPDAMEGP
+246 QLPLYVWLPDAMEGP

-282 RCAPLFAL
+282 RCAPIFSL
-290 SPTAMNVVAVIGGM
+290 SPTAMTVVAVVGGL
-304 TALFAAT
+304 TAVFAAT

-354 FFKGLLFLAS
+354 FFKGLLFLAA

-369 ALSGEQDMR
+369 ALGGEQDMR
-378 KMGSLKN
+378 KMGALGP
-385 KIKIT
+385 KIKVT
-390 FAVFVIG
+390 YRVFLAG
-397 SLALSGI
+397 SLALAGI
-404 VPFAGFFSKDEIL
+404 FPFAGFFSKDEIL
-417 WSVYNAGS
+417 WSAYISSGTGRV
-425 LGSILWL
+425 LWVL
-432 VGITGAFLTA
+432 GITGALMTA

-451 TFYGK
+451 TFFGS

-483 FSIFIGFIGM
+483 FSVTIGWIGT
-493 PLVEHGNRFAEFLA
+493 PGAILPHANFFGDFLA
-507 PVFPVVAE
+507 PLFPHAE
-515 HGGEEGGHGLE
+515 HAAEGGSQALE
-526 IGLMIFSVLVAASGI
+526 RWMMIFSVLVALGGI
-541 VMAYIWYVKDTRIP
+541 RLAYSLYVKNRSLPDRIA
-555 KRLAE
+555 KKFQGA
-560 RFSGTYNL
+560 YNL
-568 LLNKYK
+568 LLNKYR
-574 VDEIYNYLFVDGLVH
+574 VDEIYNYIFVDGLVH
-589 KLARVLHGVGD
+589 KLAKVLYTVGD

-606 AVNGVAKLIGRT
+606 AVNGVAKLIGKT
-618 SEKGRKLQTGFVQE
+618 SEGGRKMQTGYVQQ

-641 VVLVGL
+641 VVLAGL

>member
-1 MSDPFAEVVML
+1 ML
-12 KYALIPLLP
+12 KYILIPLLP
-21 FAGFLISGLFGKYL
+21 FTGFLIAGLFGKYL
-35 KERAAIVS
+35 KERAAMVAV
-43 IAGVFGAFV
+43 AGVFGSFV
-52 FSLSAFLD
+52 CAVSALID
-60 VLNGTIINANL
+60 VLGGTLIDVNL
-71 YSWIAVGSFTV
+71 YSWITVGSLNI

-109 SVGYMHG
+109 SIGYMHG

-135 VLVMGNNFLV
+135 VLVMANNFLL

-156 SYLLIGFWYEKKSAA
+156 SYLLIGFWYEKKSAT
-171 DAGVKAFV
+171 DAGIKAFV
-179 TNRVGDFGF
+179 VNRVGDFGF
-188 VLGMLLIF
+188 VLGMMLIF
-196 VTFGTLNFTE
+196 VTFGTLDFTD
-206 VFHAATPQLA
+206 VFKAASTAA
-216 GQQIDL
+216 GQNIDL
-222 FGMPVGVVT
+222 LGIEMSVIT

-282 RCAPLFAL
+282 RCAPLFSL
-290 SPTAMNVVAVIGGM
+290 SHTAMNVVAVTGAV
-304 TALFAAT
+304 TAFFAGT

-331 GYMFLGLGVGAFS
+331 GYMFLGLGVGAFAS
-344 AGIFHLTTHA
+344 GIFHLTTHA

-378 KMGSLKN
+378 KMGSLKS
-385 KIKIT
+385 KIKVT
-390 FAVFVIG
+390 FWVFIFGTVA
-397 SLALSGI
+397 LAGI
-404 VPFAGFFSKDEIL
+404 PPFAGFFSKDEIL
-417 WSVYNAGS
+417 WSAYSVNWP
-425 LGSILWL
+425 LWV
-432 VGITGAFLTA
+432 VGVAAALLTS
-442 FYSFRLIYL
+442 FYSFRLIFL

-483 FSIFIGFIGM
+483 FSLTIGWLGISGALIPHANLFG
-493 PLVEHGNRFAEFLA
+493 EFMA
-507 PVFPVVAE
+507 PVFPPVE
-515 HGGEEGGHGLE
+515 HGGSEHRSLE
-526 IGLMIFSVLVAASGI
+526 LGLMLFSVLVAVAG
-541 VMAYIWYVKDTRIP
+541 Y
-555 KRLAE
+555 RLAKVFYVDKTSIPE
-560 RFSGTYNL
+560 RIADKFKGLYNL
-568 LLNKYK
+568 LLNKYR
-574 VDEIYNYLFVDGLVH
+574 VDEVYNAIFVDGLVH
-589 KLARVLHGVGD
+589 KLAKFLHTTGD
-600 VKIVDG
+600 VKIIDG
-606 AVNGVAKLIGRT
+606 FINWSAAAIGRT
-618 SEKGRKLQTGFVQE
+618 SEQGRKLQTGFVQE
-632 YAFTMGLGL
+632 YAFTMGLGF
-641 VVLVGL
+641 VVLMGL
-647 YYVLK
+647 YYVMK

>member
-1 MSDPFAEVVML
+1 ML
-12 KYALIPLLP
+12 KYILIPLLP
-21 FAGFLISGLFGKYL
+21 FAGFLIAGLFGKYL
-35 KERAAIVS
+35 KERAATVAIG
-43 IAGVFGAFV
+43 GVLGAFV
-52 FSLSAFLD
+52 FSVLAFID
-60 VLNGTIINANL
+60 VLNGTIIDENL
-71 YSWIAVGSFTV
+71 YSWITIGSFSV

-87 IDQLTAVML
+87 VDQLTAVML

-116 DKGFA
+116 DKGYA
-121 RFFAYLEL
+121 RFFSYLEL
-129 FTFFML
+129 FTFFMI

-188 VLGMLLIF
+188 VLGMMLIF
-196 VTFGTLNFTE
+196 TTFGTLDFSD
-206 VFHAATPQLA
+206 VFRAATPQVA
-216 GQQIDL
+216 GQAIDL
-222 FGMPVGVVT
+222 LGIPVGAVT

-290 SPTAMNVVAVIGGM
+290 SHTAMNVVAVIGGL
-304 TALFAAT
+304 TAIFAAT

-378 KMGSLKN
+378 KMGSLKDR
-385 KIKIT
+385 IKVT
-390 FAVFVIG
+390 YAVFVIG
-397 SLALSGI
+397 SLALAGI

-417 WSVYNAGS
+417 WSVYNAGT
-425 LGSILWL
+425 LGKALWL
-432 VGITGAFLTA
+432 AGIAGAIMTA
-442 FYSFRLIYL
+442 FYSFRLIFL
-451 TFYGK
+451 TFFGT

-472 VMTVPL
+472 VMTIPL

-483 FSIFIGFIGM
+483 FSVTIGFLGM
-493 PLVEHGNRFAEFLA
+493 PLVQHGNRFAEFLA
-507 PVFPVVAE
+507 PVFPPAVHE
-515 HGGEEGGHGLE
+515 GEGGHGLE
-526 IGLMIFSVLVAASGI
+526 IMLMVFSVLVAAAGI
-541 VMAYIWYVKDTRIP
+541 VFAWVMYVKDTSIP
-555 KRLAE
+555 GRLAE
-560 RFSGTYNL
+560 KYRGVYTL

-574 VDEIYNYLFVDGLVH
+574 VDELYNYLFVDGLVH
-589 KLARVLHGVGD
+589 KLAKVLHGIGD

-606 AVNGVAKLIGRT
+606 AVNGVARLIGRT
-618 SEKGRKLQTGFVQE
+618 SDQGRRLQTGFVQE
-632 YAFTMGLGL
+632 YAFSMGLGL
-641 VVLVGL
+641 VVLIGL
-647 YYVLK
+647 YYVLR